1 MAHRNCIHSP
11 THSQVLRKQNGPLE
25 SKIVRAV
32 AVAVSR
38 GMAYLHGRVPVMLHL
53 DLKSPN
59 ILLDDRWH
67 VKIADFGLSKTR
79 ERTLLSRGAAGGTP
93 EW

>member
-1 MAHRNCIHSP
+1 M
-11 THSQVLRKQNGPLE
+11 LRKQGGPLE
-25 SKIVRAV
+25 PKVARAV
-32 AVAVSR
+32 AISVTR
-38 GMAYLHGRVPVMLHL
+38 GMAYLHGRQPVMLHL